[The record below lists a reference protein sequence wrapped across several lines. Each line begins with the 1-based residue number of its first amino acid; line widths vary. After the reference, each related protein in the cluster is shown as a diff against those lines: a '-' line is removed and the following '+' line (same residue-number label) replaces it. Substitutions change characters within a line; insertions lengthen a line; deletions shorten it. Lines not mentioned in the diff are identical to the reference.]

1 VKNDQ
6 TIEITN
12 NRTETVKQGNEKVT
26 IEQGNRSVYV
36 NTGNDLHQVKTGNRE
51 AIIDMGN
58 DTLTVKM
65 GNHVRKINLGK
76 SETEAMQSITLKV
89 GANKIVVD
97 QTGITLDGIMI
108 KFKGQAMIDSQAPMQ
123 KMNGDAMVMIKGG
136 ITMVN

>member
-1 VKNDQ
+1 VKKGD
-6 TIEITN
+6 
-12 NRTETVKQGNEKVT
+12 EKVT
-26 IEQGNRSVYV
+26 IETGKRSVFV
-36 NTGNDLHQVKTGNRE
+36 NTGDDLHQVKTGNRE

-65 GNHVRKINLGK
+65 GNHIRKISLGK

-89 GANKIVVD
+89 GANKIVID

-108 KFKGQAMIDSQAPMQ
+108 KLKGQAMIESQAPMQ

-136 ITMVN
+136 ITMIN